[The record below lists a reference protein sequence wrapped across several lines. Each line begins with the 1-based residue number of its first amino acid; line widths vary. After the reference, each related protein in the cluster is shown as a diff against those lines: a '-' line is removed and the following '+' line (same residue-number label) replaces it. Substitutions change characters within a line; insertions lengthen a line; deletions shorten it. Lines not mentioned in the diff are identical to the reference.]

1 MRSLFVYLVLA
12 AFIFTSAGIC
22 LAQQTDPSRAHLTS
36 EVEGG
41 PGEVHSLDAL
51 RQFNS
56 SLIAL
61 SKRVSP
67 AVVQIMVTDM
77 CLPGQRP
84 K

>member
-1 MRSLFVYLVLA
+1 MQV
-12 AFIFTSAGIC
+12 SARLSKLIPVG
-22 LAQQTDPSRAHLTS
+22 RVTS

-67 AVVQIMVTDM
+67 AVVQIMVTGYVIVVV
-77 CLPGQRP
+77 CAIALFLPISICF
-84 K
+84 